1 MSAPNDWTP
10 VVLRKT
16 MTAKPRTEAAL
27 AAAKA
32 KGQVETVQRVHHTAP
47 HNARALDDNEAADF
61 KLPTVTHDFKL
72 ALMKARQAKGWQQ
85 KDLAQKLNVKPA
97 IINDY
102 EAGKAVPNPA
112 FIQQLNRV
120 LGVTLPKI
128 PKKKIVAGPDD

>member
-1 MSAPNDWTP
+1 MENQWEP
-10 VVLRKT
+10 VVLRKN
-16 MTAKPRTEAAL
+16 MTAKPRTESAL

-47 HNARALDDNEAADF
+47 PNARTLDDNEVSDF

-85 KDLAQKLNVKPA
+85 KDLAAKLNVKPVV
-97 IINDY
+97 INEY
-102 EAGKAVPNPA
+102 ESGKAVPNPG

-120 LGVTLPKI
+120 LGCTLPKI
-128 PKKKIVAGPDD
+128 PKIKKAASTDED